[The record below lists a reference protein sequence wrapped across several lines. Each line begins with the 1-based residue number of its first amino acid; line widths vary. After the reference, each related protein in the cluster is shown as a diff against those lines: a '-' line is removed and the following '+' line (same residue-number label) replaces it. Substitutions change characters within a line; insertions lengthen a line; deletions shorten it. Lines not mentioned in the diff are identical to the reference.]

1 MLGKGKKELVVRLL
15 KGSLKKRSN
24 RKTIYHIIV
33 ARRRSKSRSRLDRIG
48 KVGYKKPYSFLKID
62 IKKLTKYLV
71 DKRVRIAKNVW
82 KVLGFG
88 DYYLINSNLNKRKK
102 GKRRKKKC

>member
-15 KGSLKKRSN
+15 KGSLKRGPK

-33 ARRRSKSRSRLDRIG
+33 ARRRSKARSRLDRIG
-48 KVGYKKPYSFLKID
+48 KVAYKRPYSFLKID

-71 DKRVRIAKNVW
+71 DKRVIIAKNVW
-82 KVLGFG
+82 KVFGFG
-88 DYYLINSNLNKRKK
+88 DYYIINRKLKKKKKGRKK
-102 GKRRKKKC
+102 C